1 MTITLREQQPMV
13 KYRHTH
19 FGDSRATA
27 TMSPD
32 IAAMVHTSVYPTVV
46 NVFFRR

>member
-27 TMSPD
+27 TMSPWKC
-32 IAAMVHTSVYPTVV
+32 VGEELRKS
-46 NVFFRR
+46 